1 MPSYRDSHSAP
12 GYARLYDRTFA
23 EGYYAQ
29 LWHDVERP
37 LVQSILTGL
46 AARGAYRSLDFACGT
61 GRILALHGAIFDDVV
76 GNDVSAEMVAR
87 ARERCPRARIVVGDV
102 TAAGAGRL
110 PNDRQ
115 VCTAFRFFLN
125 AEPELRNAVMAAL
138 RDCIVR
144 GGHLVANFHVNS
156 ISPMGRLYRV
166 RNALARR
173 TINNVMG
180 EREAVELFRKH
191 GFVVEAVH
199 RYGLWPR
206 IGWHFDK
213 LNRQLLSPTET
224 MGRRLPFLQRYAQ
237 TFILVGRR
245 L

>member
-1 MPSYRDSHSAP
+1 MSSYRDSHSAP

-23 EGYYAQ
+23 EGYYAR
-29 LWHDVERP
+29 LWNDVERP
-37 LVQSILTGL
+37 LVQSILAGL
-46 AARGAYRSLDFACGT
+46 AAGGARRSLDFACGT
-61 GRILALHGAIFDDVV
+61 GRILALHEAIFDDVV
-76 GNDVSAEMVAR
+76 GNDVSAEMAAR

-102 TAAGAGRL
+102 TAQGAGRV
-110 PNDRQ
+110 PRDRQ

-125 AEPELRNAVMAAL
+125 AEPELRHAAMAAL
-138 RDCIVR
+138 RDCLVR
-144 GGHLVANFHVNS
+144 DGHLVANFHVNS

-173 TINNVMG
+173 TINNVMSEG
-180 EREAVELFRKH
+180 EAVALFRSH
-191 GFVVEAVH
+191 GFAVEAVH

-206 IGWHFDK
+206 IGWHFDT
-213 LNRQLLSPTET
+213 LNRKLLSRAET

-245 L
+245 Q